1 MQLHDP
7 KLNFARDLIGHWL
20 GIRGGA
26 LVPLDDDIDPRPLQ
40 PCIDYIGIVDL
51 AQVTIELAGT
61 GLIRRFGGDIRHLN
75 WLDLVP
81 PTLGD
86 AGERAREHI
95 RNLPCGYYHEF
106 TVARDRAPSITA
118 QTLALP
124 LRYRI
129 GTRPE
134 AAIAITRDDSGSAGA
149 RPIGWLTPWAR
160 VEHFYFELV
169 DIGAGVHTDDP
180 AFTQKIES

>member
-1 MQLHDP
+1 MELYDP
-7 KLNFARDLIGHWL
+7 KLKFARDLIGHWL

-40 PCIDYIGIVDL
+40 PCIDQVGILDL
-51 AQVTIELAGT
+51 TQPAQMTIELAGA
-61 GLIRRFGGDIRHLN
+61 GLIRRFGGRIRHLN

-106 TVARDRAPSITA
+106 TVACDRSPSITA
-118 QTLALP
+118 QALALP
-124 LRYRI
+124 LRYRV
-129 GTRPE
+129 GTRPQ
-134 AAIAITRDDSGSAGA
+134 AAIVITRDDSGSADG
-149 RPIGWLTPWAR
+149 RPIGWLTSLAR

-169 DIGAGVHTDDP
+169 DIGAGVRTHD
-180 AFTQKIES
+180 

>member
-1 MQLHDP
+1 MQLYDP
-7 KLNFARDLIGHWL
+7 KLKFARELIGHWL

-26 LVPLDDDIDPRPLQ
+26 LVPLDDDVDPRPPQ
-40 PCIDYIGIVDL
+40 SCIDYIGIVDL
-51 AQVTIELAGT
+51 AHVTIELAGA

-95 RNLPCGYYHEF
+95 RDLPCGYYHEF
-106 TVARDRAPSITA
+106 TVARDRAPPITA
-118 QTLALP
+118 QALALP

-134 AAIAITRDDSGSAGA
+134 AAIAITRDDSASAGA
-149 RPIGWLTPWAR
+149 RPIGWLTPLAR
-160 VEHFYFELV
+160 VEHFCFELV
-169 DIGAGVHTDDP
+169 DIGAGVHTE
-180 AFTQKIES
+180 A